1 MTKNSFKVPLS
12 LLLVSSLLSV
22 AFGHTPA
29 GSNLP
34 LPPPAA
40 IESITPADLRHHA
53 EFLASDELGGRY
65 TFSPSNAIVA
75 RYLASRL
82 RHWGYRGGAADGS
95 FMQRFEMVAQ
105 HYNPEETYI
114 EIKSETGPVKF
125 HVGEGVSFVGQHGDA
140 DVTGDLVLVPYS
152 AIKSVEVNDSDLKG
166 KIAVVPLSSSSSE
179 RDPSEPLSESL
190 DRHQRRL
197 IREVTQSVR
206 GRGAM
211 GVVVLTPERKSQGG
225 SSEGRRE
232 RNPAHGRL
240 VFAEDV
246 KLQPTYPVF
255 HSSQASVI
263 EALLKGTR
271 LDAKT
276 IFSSTFGGDVRSL
289 EREGRLHVSLQGP
302 KRTTQNV
309 IGILDGIDPKLKNE
323 YVVFGAHMDHVN
335 SDGQEIYNGAD
346 DNASGVAA
354 LLEIAQAFAQ
364 APPPRRSIMIIF
376 HTAEEEGLFGSQYF
390 VRHPTVP
397 LSSIVVN
404 FNVDMIG
411 RSRAPNDTNPANSE
425 LSDGNTVFLIGS
437 DRLSAQLHNLSEQTN
452 QDTVKMNLDY
462 RYNREDH
469 PQRLY
474 YRSDHWNY
482 AKNNIPV
489 IFYFTGLHEDYH
501 RPTDDVEKLDFEKM
515 ARITRLIF
523 ATGWRVAQLDERLKL
538 TTHGDQGT
546 TR

>member
-1 MTKNSFKVPLS
+1 M
-12 LLLVSSLLSV
+12 
-22 AFGHTPA
+22 
-29 GSNLP
+29 
-34 LPPPAA
+34 PPPAA

-114 EIKSETGPVKF
+114 GIRSETGPVKF
-125 HVGEGVSFVGQHGDA
+125 HVGEGVNFIGQHGDA

-152 AIKSVEVNDSDLKG
+152 AIKSVEVKDSDLKG
-166 KIAVVPLSSSSSE
+166 KIAVVPLSASSSE

-197 IREVTQSVR
+197 IREVTQSLR
-206 GRGAM
+206 GRGAV

-232 RNPAHGRL
+232 RSPAYGRL

-255 HSSQASVI
+255 HVWSTSVV
-263 EALLKGTR
+263 EMLLKGTR

-276 IFSSTFGGDVRSL
+276 IFSSTFAGDVRSL
-289 EREGRLHVSLQGP
+289 EREGRLHVSLRGP
-302 KRTTQNV
+302 KHTTQNV
-309 IGILDGIDPKLKNE
+309 IGILDGVDPKLKNE
-323 YVVFGAHMDHVN
+323 YVMFGAHMDHVN

-404 FNVDMIG
+404 FNIDMIG

-425 LSDGNTVFLIGS
+425 LSDANTVFLIGS

-452 QDTVKMNLDY
+452 HDTVKMNLDY

-523 ATGWRVAQLDERLKL
+523 TTGWRVAQLDERLKL
-538 TTHGDQGT
+538 NTHGEQGT

>member
-22 AFGHTPA
+22 AFGHTSA